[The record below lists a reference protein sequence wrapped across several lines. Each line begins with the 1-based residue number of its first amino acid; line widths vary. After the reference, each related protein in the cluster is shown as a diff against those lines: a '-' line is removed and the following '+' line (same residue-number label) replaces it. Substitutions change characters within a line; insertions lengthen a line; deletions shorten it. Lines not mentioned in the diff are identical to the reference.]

1 MLKIHFT
8 LYRAQTLKV
17 RYISRKEVSKPFFNI
32 NLKSLLTFFVC
43 LPNCLI
49 IFVKVSEKMW
59 EWKTKQCKYFKKKI
73 DEVLQ
78 QNKGKLKFSL
88 FRLYIKENNERVFS
102 LHCIIVYIVLKLSWY
117 IY

>member
-1 MLKIHFT
+1 M
-8 LYRAQTLKV
+8 
-17 RYISRKEVSKPFFNI
+17 
-32 NLKSLLTFFVC
+32 TFFVY

-59 EWKTKQCKYFKKKI
+59 EWITKQCKYLKKKI

-88 FRLYIKENNERVFS
+88 FRLYIKENNERVFF
-102 LHCIIVYIVLKLSWY
+102 LALYNCVYRIKTLVVHILILFLCTTSFILCALFQIATMHFHKNFAFGSK
-117 IY
+117 